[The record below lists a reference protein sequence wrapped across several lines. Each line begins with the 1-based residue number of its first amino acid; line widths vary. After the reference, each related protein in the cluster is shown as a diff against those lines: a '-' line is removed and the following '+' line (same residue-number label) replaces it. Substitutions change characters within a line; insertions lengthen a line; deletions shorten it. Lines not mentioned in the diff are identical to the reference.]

1 MHMFV
6 KRAYCP
12 QLMGLTMLWA
22 IPVDHRNTRQ
32 TLEDYRC
39 QNAPQHGNSDAR
51 MHRKMATTMP

>member
-1 MHMFV
+1 
-6 KRAYCP
+6 
-12 QLMGLTMLWA
+12 MGLTMLWA